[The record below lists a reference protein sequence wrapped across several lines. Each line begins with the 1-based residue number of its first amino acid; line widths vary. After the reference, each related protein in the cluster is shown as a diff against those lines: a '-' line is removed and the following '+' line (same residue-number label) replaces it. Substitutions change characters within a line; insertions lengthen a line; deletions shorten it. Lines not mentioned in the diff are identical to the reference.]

1 MLPSEEYHWI
11 EASFPL
17 LRHLTI
23 APSTYETESRPAK
36 IILDNAPQLGS
47 VVLGEFF
54 KSPPLV
60 LSWAQLTS
68 IDVAR
73 MTPIKVVAILRQ
85 VTALVNFHGTLWDD
99 IVVPGVLSPLVHLQS
114 LIIRDGNNC
123 QDPQRSLLDEL
134 TTPALRNLSISER
147 ELGIEPISTIAS
159 LFSRSRC
166 ALESLYVSHSKVL
179 EADYCAA
186 FPSIKAIEFF
196 KDDSDDESGKEDEED
211 GDDED

>member
-1 MLPSEEYHWI
+1 
-11 EASFPL
+11 
-17 LRHLTI
+17 
-23 APSTYETESRPAK
+23 
-36 IILDNAPQLGS
+36 
-47 VVLGEFF
+47 
-54 KSPPLV
+54 
-60 LSWAQLTS
+60 
-68 IDVAR
+68 
-73 MTPIKVVAILRQ
+73 MTPVKVVAILRQ

-147 ELGIEPISTIAS
+147 ELGIEPISTITS
-159 LFSRSRC
+159 LFSRSR
-166 ALESLYVSHSKVL
+166 S
-179 EADYCAA
+179 

-196 KDDSDDESGKEDEED
+196 KDDSDDESGEEDEED